1 MCSSNHSQL
10 ASRQFLYLV
19 APTQGMP
26 AAVDLRQRVRADDRA
41 ALDPDVDEAREAEGD
56 GENGE
61 DKDDGQQR
69 LLEMIQALLD
79 VEEVGRLAKEC
90 VDASVTHRGLHFTPN
105 NCRSHFG
112 FATLPHLDRQGFTCT
127 RSHVAP
133 VATVQSTVDKA
144 TCSHGQPQH
153 HMVELLGLDAYTNN

>member
-1 MCSSNHSQL
+1 MCSSIHSQL

-26 AAVDLRQRVRADDRA
+26 ARHMTHAGCRRLAAGVRAEDRA
-41 ALDPDVDEAREAEGD
+41 ALHPDVDKACEAEGN

-61 DKDDGQQR
+61 NKDDGQQR
-69 LLEMIQALLD
+69 LLEMIQAFLD
-79 VEEVGRLAKEC
+79 VEEVRRLAKEC
-90 VDASVTHRGLHFTPN
+90 VDASVTHRGLNFTPN

-127 RSHVAP
+127 RSHGAKY
-133 VATVQSTVDKA
+133 S
-144 TCSHGQPQH
+144 
-153 HMVELLGLDAYTNN
+153 